1 MGNKNCSMANQLEE
15 NGIVLDC
22 KWAFNPVKT
31 YAPQRR
37 KLRDYFKNLDGTQ
50 AVNRFKWV
58 GAPAYFPA
66 ERIEQMLYHRGQLI
80 FYKQGNEFRLLP
92 FVSEGDLNIYGF
104 MKKAQ
109 PIAYNGGAIE
119 NKKVGLQNIGD
130 PVEINQYE
138 ERDTSKAVVLYDRQ
152 NAYCQGNNVVSLS
165 IMQDTIIEEIV
176 NRLSFLNINLV
187 NSQGKNI
194 IIVKDPKQARSV
206 ERSLENVYASDK
218 SYSIVKSMF
227 EVQVINNDI
236 TYEEQSLWEDAQSW
250 NNLRLEGLGIDNN
263 GMFNK
268 KERVLTVQTK
278 NDMSETEVV
287 SDAFY
292 EARKDFVKKIKEVF
306 GNDDDF
312 KRDWAGF
319 GVIDLRI
326 DNETKTATSDQNDDE
341 GGAEDD
347 SVDFM
352 F

>member
-1 MGNKNCSMANQLEE
+1 MAKNCNMANQLEE

-50 AVNRFKWV
+50 AVNRFKWA
-58 GAPAYFPA
+58 GAPAYFPV
-66 ERIEQMLYHRGQLI
+66 ERIEQMLYHRGELI

-92 FVSEGDLNIYGF
+92 FVSEGDLNLYGF

-119 NKKVGLQNIGD
+119 SKKVGVQNIGD
-130 PVEINQYE
+130 AVEINQYE
-138 ERDTSKAVVLYDRQ
+138 ERDTRKAVVLYDRQ
-152 NAYCQGNNVVSLS
+152 NAYCQGNSIVPLS
-165 IMQDTIIEEIV
+165 IMQDTIITEIV
-176 NRLSFLNINLV
+176 NRLSFLNINLI

-206 ERSLENVYASDK
+206 EKSLANVYASDK

-227 EVQVINNDI
+227 EVQVINNEI
-236 TYEEQSLWEDAQSW
+236 TYEEQALWEDAQSW

-268 KERVLTVQTK
+268 KERVLSVQTK
-278 NDMSETEVV
+278 NDMSETEIV

-292 EARKDFVKKIKEVF
+292 EARKNFIKKIREVF
-306 GNDDDF
+306 GEDEDF
-312 KRDWAGF
+312 KRDWANF
-319 GVIDLRI
+319 DVIDLRVEQEI
-326 DNETKTATSDQNDDE
+326 ERGEEEKEEAE
-341 GGAEDD
+341 EDD
-347 SVDFM
+347 DGDDIM